1 MRWSVFVILFFVL
14 LIAMN
19 VYVWWRTSQMLGL
32 RRSLKIALGVFL
44 GSSVL
49 ALALGRFVGR
59 DLGSSFF
66 DVLEIAGFCM
76 QLGVLIA
83 AILAIP
89 IELARGFAAVV
100 RRVARRWR
108 SPAPEAREAPREEA
122 GLGAAAPAPSAPTPF
137 ERVLSRR
144 GFLATGATSA
154 AFVVGPASSLY
165 GFAHGRHDYTIED
178 FVAKLPGLP
187 RALDGYTLV
196 QLSDIHF
203 GRYVGERELASA
215 VDLVRS
221 ARADA
226 VVLTGDLVDHDPR
239 YVHFLG
245 ELVRKLGPLTRDGV
259 FAIPG
264 NHDYYTG
271 VDEVI
276 ATIRQ
281 GGGTVLRNGAHA
293 LGDAGG
299 RFALV
304 GVDDVWAPRNGYGPG
319 PDLDAA
325 LREAPRDVP
334 RVLLCHNPEFFPEA
348 AGKVDLMLSGHT
360 HGGQVQLGLNP
371 AELVVP
377 YGYVAGEYQ
386 RGDSTLYV
394 NRGFG
399 TAGPPARVG
408 SPPEVTRIVLASS

>member
-1 MRWSVFVILFFVL
+1 MRWSMFVILFFVL
-14 LIAMN
+14 LLAIN
-19 VYVWWRTSQMLGL
+19 VYVWWRTSEMLGL

-44 GSSVL
+44 GSSLL
-49 ALALGRFVGR
+49 ALVLGRFVGR

-66 DVLEIAGFCM
+66 DVLEIAGFCV
-76 QLGVLIA
+76 QLGVVIA
-83 AILAIP
+83 AVLAIP
-89 IELARGFAAVV
+89 IELVRGLASAV
-100 RRVARRWR
+100 RRVARKVRGPVVQKS
-108 SPAPEAREAPREEA
+108 SPPAALEGTVPLPEPA
-122 GLGAAAPAPSAPTPF
+122 APSAV

-165 GFAHGRHDYTIED
+165 GFALGRHDYTIED

-203 GRYVGERELASA
+203 GRYVGDRELAAA

-221 ARADA
+221 ARPDA
-226 VVLTGDLVDHDPR
+226 VVLTGDLIDHDPA
-239 YVHFLG
+239 YVHFIG
-245 ELVRKLGPLTRDGV
+245 ELVRKLGPITRDGV

-276 ATIRQ
+276 ASIRA

-293 LGDAGG
+293 IGDAGG

-304 GVDDVWAPRNGYGPG
+304 GVDDVWAPRNGYDGA

-325 LREAPRDVP
+325 LRQAPRDVP

-377 YGYVAGEYQ
+377 YGYVAGEYK

-408 SPPEVTRIVLASS
+408 SPPEVTRIVLASR

>member
-1 MRWSVFVILFFVL
+1 MRWSVFVVLFFVL
-14 LIAMN
+14 LLAIN
-19 VYVWWRTSQMLGL
+19 VYAWWRTSQMLGL
-32 RRSLKIALGVFL
+32 RRSLKISLGVFL
-44 GSSVL
+44 GSSGL
-49 ALALGRFVGR
+49 ALVLGRFVGR

-66 DVLEIAGFCM
+66 DVLEIAGFCV
-76 QLGVLIA
+76 QLGVVIA
-83 AILAIP
+83 AVLAIP
-89 IELARGFAAVV
+89 IELVRGLASVV
-100 RRVARRWR
+100 RRVALKVRGPVVGKS
-108 SPAPEAREAPREEA
+108 SPPTAPEEKVSRPESA
-122 GLGAAAPAPSAPTPF
+122 APSAV

-165 GFAHGRHDYTIED
+165 GFALGRHDYTIED

-203 GRYVGERELASA
+203 GRYVGDRELAAA

-221 ARADA
+221 ARPDA
-226 VVLTGDLVDHDPR
+226 VVLTGDLIDHDPA
-239 YVHFLG
+239 YVHFIG
-245 ELVRKLGPLTRDGV
+245 ELVRKLGPITRDGV

-276 ATIRQ
+276 ASIRA

-293 LGDAGG
+293 IGDAGG

-304 GVDDVWAPRNGYGPG
+304 GVDDVWAPRNGYDGA

-325 LREAPRDVP
+325 LRQAPRDVP

-377 YGYVAGEYQ
+377 YGYVAGEYK

>member
-14 LIAMN
+14 LLAIN

-32 RRSLKIALGVFL
+32 RRSLKIGLGVFL
-44 GSSVL
+44 GSSAL
-49 ALALGRFVGR
+49 ALVLGRFVGR
-59 DLGSSFF
+59 DLGSAFF
-66 DVLEIAGFCM
+66 DVLEIAGFCV
-76 QLGVLIA
+76 QLGVVIA
-83 AILAIP
+83 AVLAIP
-89 IELARGFAAVV
+89 IELVRGLASVV
-100 RRVARRWR
+100 RRVARKVRGV
-108 SPAPEAREAPREEA
+108 PATPANAATIEEKEPPRE
-122 GLGAAAPAPSAPTPF
+122 PVTPSAV

-165 GFAHGRHDYTIED
+165 GFALGRHDYTIED

-203 GRYVGERELASA
+203 GRYVGDRELASA

-221 ARADA
+221 ARPDA
-226 VVLTGDLVDHDPR
+226 VVLTGDLIDHDPA
-239 YVHFLG
+239 YVHFIG
-245 ELVRKLGPLTRDGV
+245 ELVRKLGPITRDGV

-276 ATIRQ
+276 ATIRA
-281 GGGTVLRNGAHA
+281 GGGTVLRNGAHTI
-293 LGDAGG
+293 GDAGG
-299 RFALV
+299 RFALL
-304 GVDDVWAPRNGYGPG
+304 GVDDVWAPRNGYDGA

-334 RVLLCHNPEFFPEA
+334 RVLLCHNPEFFPQA

-377 YGYVAGEYQ
+377 YGYVAGEYK